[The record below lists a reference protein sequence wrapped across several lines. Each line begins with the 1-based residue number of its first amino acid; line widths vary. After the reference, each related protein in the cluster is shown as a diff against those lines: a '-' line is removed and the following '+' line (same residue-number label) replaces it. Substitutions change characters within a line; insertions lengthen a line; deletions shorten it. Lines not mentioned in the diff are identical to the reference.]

1 MKNNQ
6 IIMAAGSKGGVG
18 KSMVCSAVLDFL
30 QDRNQKIIL
39 VETDNSNPDSAKAY
53 ADSVQ
58 TVSFDLDTADGW
70 LQLID
75 TCENNA
81 DSIIVVNTAARN
93 NLGVDKFGDN
103 LNGVLSELGRE
114 LIVLWVIN
122 RQRDSIELLV
132 DFEKAITN
140 AKIHVLRN
148 ELFGDLE
155 KFEIYNNSNIRQ
167 KIKAKG
173 GKTVV
178 FPAVADRV
186 ADAINA
192 KRYSIKKALIELSIA
207 NRAELRRWKNEVA
220 GVFKELIT

>member
-30 QDRNQKIIL
+30 QDRNQKITL
-39 VETDNSNPDSAKAY
+39 VETDNSNPDVAKAY

-178 FPAVADRV
+178 FPAVADPMPR
-186 ADAINA
+186 
-192 KRYSIKKALIELSIA
+192 
-207 NRAELRRWKNEVA
+207 
-220 GVFKELIT
+220 T